1 MFDLLEVLL
10 ICILFRKKNVIWTGC
25 YSLHSASHVFIYI
38 TVQVHVA

>member
-10 ICILFRKKNVIWTGC
+10 ICILFRKKNVTGC
-25 YSLHSASHVFIYI
+25 YNLHSASHVFIYI